1 MWPQRFV
8 TDLLLWI
15 RLPFRCFKEI
25 AIESTVDLAF
35 PVREEPCREPCTSCL
50 SPLQSQEVGTGIPSA
65 KVRSGG
71 TKSLSHFLKKCP
83 RDVNLPGL
91 SAMTLC
97 CYLSKSHLCPAAR
110 RSSQQFEKAALY
122 ESPRRGAW
130 PALS

>member
-35 PVREEPCREPCTSCL
+35 PVREEPCGEPCTSCL

-83 RDVNLPGL
+83 PGCEPARTIRHDTVLLPF
-91 SAMTLC
+91 
-97 CYLSKSHLCPAAR
+97 K
-110 RSSQQFEKAALY
+110 
-122 ESPRRGAW
+122 ESPFPSGTKEFA
-130 PALS
+130 AV